1 MTNWPKKEFESVYE
15 IPSRNGLSKPSRV
28 RGSGYKMINMG
39 ELFSN
44 NRIYDIDMELVPL
57 TDAEKEKAKVEPGDL
72 LFARQSLVA
81 EGAGKC
87 IIVMETSELTVFESH
102 IIRVRLNQKLA
113 DPLFYYYYFRSPA
126 SPMKTI
132 VQHCVQAGI
141 KASDLSKLEV
151 VVPPLSEQQKIASV
165 FNSIDAKIENN
176 NRINQNLQE
185 QAFALFD
192 HYFHSVIEGNN
203 AIGDYITPKRGK
215 NLLSKDAVPGEVP
228 VVAGGLE
235 PATYHNTANTSSP
248 VVTISASGANSG
260 FVRLWNTPVWS
271 SDSSYIDSTMTPNVY
286 FWYVMLKKR
295 QKEIYDSQT
304 GSAQPH
310 IYPQHIAVMP
320 VDSLDDALIDKYTE
334 QVTPLFRMI
343 GANID
348 ENKKLICLRDT
359 LLPKLMSG
367 ELDVSEIEL

>member
-15 IPSRNGLSKPSRV
+15 IPSRNGLSKPSKV
-28 RGSGYKMINMG
+28 RGTGYKMINMG

-87 IIVMETSELTVFESH
+87 IIVMETSDLTVFESH
-102 IIRVRLNQKLA
+102 IIRVRLNKEHA

-151 VVPPLSEQQKIASV
+151 IVPPLSEQQKIASI

-176 NRINQNLQE
+176 NRINQNLAE
-185 QAFALFD
+185 QIRTLCNAWLIDYEPFGGKCPDNWELTQLSSFAEFTSGYSYKGNELQSSSVAMATIKNFDRKGGFKLDGYKEIIPSSKLKVDHHAELFD
-192 HYFHSVIEGNN
+192 TLVARH
-203 AIGDYITPKRGK
+203 
-215 NLLSKDAVPGEVP
+215 LL
-228 VVAGGLE
+228 
-235 PATYHNTANTSSP
+235 
-248 VVTISASGANSG
+248 
-260 FVRLWNTPVWS
+260 
-271 SDSSYIDSTMTPNVY
+271 VY
-286 FWYVMLKKR
+286 L
-295 QKEIYDSQT
+295 
-304 GSAQPH
+304 
-310 IYPQHIAVMP
+310 
-320 VDSLDDALIDKYTE
+320 LDI
-334 QVTPLFRMI
+334 
-343 GANID
+343 
-348 ENKKLICLRDT
+348 
-359 LLPKLMSG
+359 
-367 ELDVSEIEL
+367 

>member
-1 MTNWPKKEFESVYE
+1 MTEYKKVTLADITTELSDGLHAAPIFCIGGDYIFVNAKNLV
-15 IPSRNGLSKPSRV
+15 NG
-28 RGSGYKMINMG
+28 
-39 ELFSN
+39 
-44 NRIYDIDMELVPL
+44 RIVDVD
-57 TDAEKEKAKVEPGDL
+57 KEKK
-72 LFARQSLVA
+72 
-81 EGAGKC
+81 
-87 IIVMETSELTVFESH
+87 TSYEEYLKYRIELDE
-102 IIRVRLNQKLA
+102 N
-113 DPLFYYYYFRSPA
+113 
-126 SPMKTI
+126 TI
-132 VQHCVQAGI
+132 
-141 KASDLSKLEV
+141 LY
-151 VVPPLSEQQKIASV
+151 
-165 FNSIDAKIENN
+165 SIDGTIGNIAKYRGEKVVLGKGACYLKLKPTVDADYIYFYLMSPQFNDYIYSMSTGSTIKHISLKTMRNHSLNLPDLNTQKRISSVLLSVQNKIDLNEQ
-176 NRINQNLQE
+176 INQNLQE

-192 HYFHSVIEGNN
+192 HYFHSVIEGNT

-215 NLLSKDAVPGEVP
+215 NLLSKDAVTGEVP

-310 IYPQHIAVMP
+310 IYPQNIAVMP